1 MAEEAITA
9 EAAVAVAPESSDAF
23 SSDLETILQNFEDS
37 YDQSWNERILAQQCR
52 DYYDGIQW
60 SAEELETLRQ
70 RKQPPIT
77 SNKIFPKINSL
88 VGYEKMRRTDPK
100 AYPRTPREDKD
111 AEAATDALRYVAERN
126 SFNEIRSAVAEYV
139 MIEGAA
145 AATVTAKKCY
155 DGSVDVAINIVDWD
169 RFYRDPHSR
178 RRDFSDAKF
187 LGTVLWMDEDDALQ
201 KFPGE
206 DTADIIKGAY
216 ANTGPTGASDTYDD
230 RPKLTWG
237 DTNRKRIRVLQHRW
251 LKDGQWH
258 TAIACR
264 GGFLRK
270 PQVSP
275 YKDDEGRPMCDLI
288 AVSAFVTRENQRQG
302 IVRHMLS
309 PQDMRNKHLSKA
321 THRLSVN
328 QIVADHGAVADVSKA
343 KAEAA
348 KPDGYIEINPKT
360 RFDFRDKFPEM
371 SGELQLL
378 QIASLDIDT
387 AGPSPALAGRTSA
400 PSGRAQEVQQGSEL
414 TEQSVIFDALKH
426 WSWRVYKAAW
436 CCVRQY
442 WTEEK
447 WIRVTDDESNIRF
460 VGLNRKV
467 TVAEEV
473 QKMMQEGQPVPPQLQ
488 MEMLVNPQAVVRVE
502 NPVATL
508 DVDII
513 VEDGP
518 DTVTVQAE
526 QFTQLVELSKN
537 SPPGTI
543 PIEMVIEASNLRNK
557 DRILEHM
564 KKGGIPP
571 QVQQQLQAMQK
582 AIGELTQKLQ
592 ASEADKAV
600 DMFEAETKRFTA
612 VTDAANK
619 AQPDVSGQLILSP
632 QPAVMQ

>member
-1 MAEEAITA
+1 VADEDLTP
-9 EAAVAVAPESSDAF
+9 AAPKVSDEESSR
-23 SSDLETILQNFEDS
+23 DLQTVLQNFEDA
-37 YDQSWNERILAQQCR
+37 YDQSWNERSLAQQCR
-52 DYYDGIQW
+52 DYYDGSQW
-60 SAEELETLRQ
+60 TQEELDTLRA

-100 AYPRTPREDKD
+100 AYPRTPKHDKD
-111 AEAATDALRYVAERN
+111 AEAATDALRYIAERN
-126 SFNEIRSAVAEYV
+126 SFDEIRSSVAEYV
-139 MIEGAA
+139 MVEGAA
-145 AATVTAKKCY
+145 AATVTAKKCH
-155 DGSVDVAINIVDWD
+155 DGSVDVAISIVDWD

-187 LGTVLWMDEDDALQ
+187 MGVVIWMDEDDALH
-201 KFPGE
+201 KYGGSE
-206 DTADIIKGAY
+206 DIEAIIKGAY
-216 ANTGPTGASDTYDD
+216 SNTSPSGASDTYDD

-251 LKDGQWH
+251 IKDGKWH

-264 GGFLRK
+264 GGFLRA

-275 YKDDEGRPMCDLI
+275 YLDDEGYPACDLH

-309 PQDMRNKHLSKA
+309 PQDMVNKHLSKA
-321 THRLSVN
+321 THRLAVN
-328 QIVADHGAVADVSKA
+328 QIVAEHGAVESVSKA
-343 KAEAA
+343 KQEAA
-348 KPDGYIEINPKT
+348 KPDGFIEVNPNM
-360 RFDFRDKFPEM
+360 RFEFRDKFPEM
-371 SGELQLL
+371 AGEMQLL
-378 QIASLDIDT
+378 QAAALDIDQ
-387 AGPSPALAGRTSA
+387 AGPSPALAGRTAA

-442 WTEEK
+442 WTAEK

-460 VGLNRKV
+460 VGLNRPV
-467 TVAEEV
+467 TVMEEI
-473 QKMMQEGQPVPPQLQ
+473 QQMQEQGQPIPPKLQ
-488 MEMLVNPQAVVRVE
+488 MMAMVNPQAVVRVE
-502 NPVATL
+502 NPVGEL

-537 SPPGTI
+537 APPGTI

-557 DRILEHM
+557 ERILEHL
-564 KKGGIPP
+564 KEGAVPP
-571 QVQQQLQAMQK
+571 QVQQQMQAMQK
-582 AIGELTQKLQ
+582 AIEELSQKLQ
-592 ASEADKAV
+592 ATEADKSV
-600 DMFEAETKRFTA
+600 DMFNAQTKRLEA
-612 VTDAANK
+612 VTDAEAK
-619 AQPDVSGQLILSP
+619 LRPEISGQVVMTP
-632 QPAVMQ
+632 DMGVMQ